1 MTKTFG
7 IRIDDSFLP
16 PLEFIVD
23 QIAHQ
28 IKRETDYEFDTI
40 KVMVSKNL
48 KKRKIHSQNVTYY
61 YVDIPTNV
69 LIESG
74 FDII

>member
-1 MTKTFG
+1 MSKTFG
-7 IRIDDSFLP
+7 IKVDASFLTP
-16 PLEFIVD
+16 MEFIVD

-28 IKRETDYEFDTI
+28 IERETDYEFDTI
-40 KVMVSKNL
+40 KAMVSMNL

-69 LIESG
+69 LKERG
-74 FDII
+74 FYIV

>member
-7 IRIDDSFLP
+7 IKVVDSFLLP
-16 PLEFIVD
+16 IEFIVD

-28 IKRETDYEFDTI
+28 IKGETDYEFDTI
-40 KVMVSKNL
+40 KAMVFKNL
-48 KKRKIHSQNVTYY
+48 RKKRIHSQQVNYY

-69 LIESG
+69 LIEDG
-74 FDII
+74 FDIV